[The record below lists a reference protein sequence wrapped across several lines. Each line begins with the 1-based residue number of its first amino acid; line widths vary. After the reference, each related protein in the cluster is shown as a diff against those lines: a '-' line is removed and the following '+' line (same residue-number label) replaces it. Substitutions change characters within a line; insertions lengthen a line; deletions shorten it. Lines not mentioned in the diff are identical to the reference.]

1 MQRIFDSTLD
11 HPSQLIPSKMKTK
24 ASTFLKQVFSVI
36 TTIVKAKSMAVKNKT
51 SAIKTRLLVFGLLRN
66 KKLLM
71 SAISNKIHALM
82 GQERGEEAEGE
93 RSAQDKSK
101 AIVLYNADK
110 DDASPNQNY
119 SESAEPGED
128 DDYPDLRHSLFDV
141 EDEDDDDDELGN
153 GTGSVIDLVKNAR
166 EEGTYFSL
174 EDEID
179 LVADVFIR
187 RFHKQMK
194 MQKLESFKRYKEML
208 ERSV

>member
-1 MQRIFDSTLD
+1 
-11 HPSQLIPSKMKTK
+11 MKIK

-82 GQERGEEAEGE
+82 GQEKEGE
-93 RSAQDKSK
+93 GEQSAQDNSK

-110 DDASPNQNY
+110 DEASPNQNY
-119 SESAEPGED
+119 TESVEPDEE
-128 DDYPDLRHSLFDV
+128 DDYPDLRHSLFDM

-153 GTGSVIDLVKNAR
+153 GTGSVIDLVKNSR
-166 EEGTYFSL
+166 EEGADFRL

-187 RFHKQMK
+187 RFHRQMK
-194 MQKLESFKRYKEML
+194 MQKQESFKRYREML